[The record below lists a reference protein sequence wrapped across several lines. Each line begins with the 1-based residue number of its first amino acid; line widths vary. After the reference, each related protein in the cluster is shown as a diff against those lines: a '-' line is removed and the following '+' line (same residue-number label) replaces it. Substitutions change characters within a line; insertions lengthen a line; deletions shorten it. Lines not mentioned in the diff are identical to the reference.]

1 MSSLSALAVPARWRW
16 LLWSFARREITTR
29 YAGSVWG
36 LGWTLAHPLIQL
48 ALYAFVFTQVFRVGV
63 PEGYGQA
70 SYVSFVAV
78 ALWPWVMFTEAIQRA
93 ASSLQ
98 SNSGLIER
106 VAFPRQLLVYSTV
119 LSSFIVHCAGFA
131 AVLVVLRIAGQPVHL
146 PALPYAFA
154 LIAIYFL
161 FAAGLGAILAAM
173 QVMLRDVEHGLG
185 SFLLFVFYATPILY
199 PAALVPATIR
209 PWLWLNPFALLSE
222 RMREVLL
229 LGSGAQ
235 ASDALVALAAVV
247 VLIAGLAFFERLA
260 PHFEDF
266 L

>member
-1 MSSLSALAVPARWRW
+1 MSSISALAVPARWRW
-16 LLWSFARREITTR
+16 LLWSFARREIVTR
-29 YAGSVWG
+29 YAGSAWG

-48 ALYAFVFTQVFRVGV
+48 ALYAFVFTKVFRVAV
-63 PEGYGQA
+63 PAGYEQA
-70 SYVSFVAV
+70 GYVTFVAV

-93 ASSLQ
+93 TSSLQ

-119 LSSFIVHCAGFA
+119 LSSFIVHCAGFI

-146 PALPYAFA
+146 IGLPYALMLVA
-154 LIAIYFL
+154 VYFL
-161 FAAGLGAILAAM
+161 FAAGLGAILASM
-173 QVMLRDVEHGLG
+173 QVMLRDVEHAIG
-185 SFLLFVFYATPILY
+185 SLLLFVFYATPILY
-199 PAALVPATIR
+199 PSALVPAGIR
-209 PWLWLNPFALLSE
+209 SWLWINPFAYLSE

-229 LGSGAQ
+229 LGGGPQ
-235 ASDALVALAAVV
+235 AGDALVGLTAAL
-247 VLIAGLAFFERLA
+247 VLFAGLAFFERLA